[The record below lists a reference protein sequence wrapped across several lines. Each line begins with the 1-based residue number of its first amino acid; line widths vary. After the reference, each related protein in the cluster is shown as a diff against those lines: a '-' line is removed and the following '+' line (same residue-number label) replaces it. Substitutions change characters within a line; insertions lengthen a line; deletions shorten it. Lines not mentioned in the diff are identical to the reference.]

1 MKKFRHIYIEEEIL
15 NHPKTIS
22 ILEKNPNSEKII
34 IKNYKTFFNRA
45 NQNFQIQ
52 KKDIKL
58 ILAKKKD
65 NFLYDG
71 SNFSNNFGNKNFYYN
86 TLILNCVYNCE
97 YCYLQGMFNSGNI
110 VIFVNE
116 EDFFSST
123 EQKLND
129 EIFLCISYE
138 TDLLAFEELTG
149 FVKDWIL
156 FSYDKPNLKIELRTK
171 SNLFK
176 QISDLKPNPN
186 FILAWT
192 LSPEIV
198 IKNHEENT
206 PTLNRRLES
215 IQEAIKLGWSVRIC
229 IDPILHIQ
237 NWKEEYFKLIQTIF
251 DKIETNKLLDIS
263 LGTFRINKDFLKKM
277 KKLRPDSKIL
287 HYPFQLENEACYPKN
302 KRDEILFFLKNVL
315 IQKITE
321 EKIFLS

>member
-22 ILEKNPNSEKII
+22 ILEKNPNSQKII

-52 KKDIKL
+52 KQDMKL

-71 SNFSNNFGNKNFYYN
+71 SDFSNNFGNKNFYYN

-110 VIFVNE
+110 VIFVNI

-123 EQKLND
+123 KLKLND
-129 EIFLCISYE
+129 DMFLCISYE

-149 FVKDWIL
+149 FVREWIL
-156 FSYDKPNLKIELRTK
+156 FSYDFSNLKIELRTK
-171 SNLFK
+171 SNLFN

-198 IKNHEENT
+198 IKLHEEKT
-206 PTLNRRLES
+206 PTLNRRIES

-229 IDPILHIQ
+229 LDPILHFE
-237 NWKEEYFKLIQTIF
+237 NWKFEYTNLIKIIF
-251 DKIETNKLLDIS
+251 EKIEIDKLLDIS
-263 LGTFRINKDFLKKM
+263 IGTFRINKDFLKKM

-287 HYPFQLENEACYPKN
+287 HYPFQLENEATYK
-302 KRDEILFFLKNVL
+302 KTKKDEILFELKQIL
-315 IQKITE
+315 IQKFSE
-321 EKIFLS
+321 EKIYLS